1 MPSSVASATTC
12 TNSPRNM
19 RLLSLERHPCR
30 CCTDCH
36 QPDLVCLKAP
46 HNRNRVPSNSC
57 CIESPGRIHRQ
68 RVHIGRRSAF
78 SPCLHLRAL
87 YQCQYGM
94 PSLTEAATQPNLSAP
109 AGCTTTMKAPAIAE
123 TEQTSKSSQEDE
135 TCLHTRPLQHT
146 RPNGKTLP

>member
-1 MPSSVASATTC
+1 MKLIFKWRSQTHRVMLELHGGEHEATHQTGPFSK
-12 TNSPRNM
+12 T
-19 RLLSLERHPCR
+19 CR

-123 TEQTSKSSQEDE
+123 TEQTSKSSQED
-135 TCLHTRPLQHT
+135 
-146 RPNGKTLP
+146 